1 MATDCCRWQWTPIR
15 NTWRLNERNYGAL
28 TGLVK
33 AECVDRHGLKQVQ
46 KWRRG
51 YYDRPP
57 PWDETLRRQMIDR
70 RYGATDGLSER
81 WQAMCQ
87 DVLEPSLRE
96 SSEGS
101 SESSNGSDFDG
112 DGDGDRDRD
121 RDRDGDSD
129 RDRGS
134 CSILE
139 DDKFV
144 ELPFPPDAESL
155 RDCTARTLPFLYG
168 ELQPAMKRAVAK
180 ARAACAESGE
190 EYEVRIL
197 RLRLRS
203 RLRMRSP
210 GEWRGVRG
218 ADGPLMASEGL

>member
-1 MATDCCRWQWTPIR
+1 MATDCCRWQWTPIL

-57 PWDETLRRQMIDR
+57 PWDETLRRQMLDR

-87 DVLEPSLRE
+87 NVEEPPHSHSHSHSQEEPTHRE
-96 SSEGS
+96 SSEGSEGS
-101 SESSNGSDFDG
+101 SESSNDSDG
-112 DGDGDRDRD
+112 DGDGD
-121 RDRDGDSD
+121 SD
-129 RDRGS
+129 C

-190 EYEVRIL
+190 EYEVRRLRL

-203 RLRMRSP
+203 H
-210 GEWRGVRG
+210 GEWRGMRGIRG
-218 ADGPLMASEGL
+218 ADGPLMASDGL

>member
-1 MATDCCRWQWTPIR
+1 M
-15 NTWRLNERNYGAL
+15 
-28 TGLVK
+28 
-33 AECVDRHGLKQVQ
+33 Q

-57 PWDETLRRQMIDR
+57 PWDETLKRQMIDR

-87 DVLEPSLRE
+87 DVVEPSLRE

-101 SESSNGSDFDG
+101 SESSNDSDFDG
-112 DGDGDRDRD
+112 DGDGD
-121 RDRDGDSD
+121 GG

-197 RLRLRS
+197 RLRW
-203 RLRMRSP
+203 RLRLISP
-210 GEWRGVRG
+210 GE
-218 ADGPLMASEGL
+218 

>member
-1 MATDCCRWQWTPIR
+1 
-15 NTWRLNERNYGAL
+15 
-28 TGLVK
+28 
-33 AECVDRHGLKQVQ
+33 
-46 KWRRG
+46 
-51 YYDRPP
+51 
-57 PWDETLRRQMIDR
+57 
-70 RYGATDGLSER
+70 
-81 WQAMCQ
+81 MCQ

-112 DGDGDRDRD
+112 DGDRDRD
-121 RDRDGDSD
+121 RDRDSDSD
-129 RDRGS
+129 SDSDRGS

-197 RLRLRS
+197 ILILILRLRLRS
-203 RLRMRSP
+203 P
-210 GEWRGVRG
+210 GE
-218 ADGPLMASEGL
+218 

>member
-57 PWDETLRRQMIDR
+57 PWDETLKRQMIDR

-87 DVLEPSLRE
+87 NVEEPTHRE
-96 SSEGS
+96 SSEGSEGS
-101 SESSNGSDFDG
+101 SESSNDSDG
-112 DGDGDRDRD
+112 DGDGD
-121 RDRDGDSD
+121 SD
-129 RDRGS
+129 C

-197 RLRLRS
+197 RWRLRLR
-203 RLRMRSP
+203 LRSP

>member
-1 MATDCCRWQWTPIR
+1 
-15 NTWRLNERNYGAL
+15 
-28 TGLVK
+28 
-33 AECVDRHGLKQVQ
+33 
-46 KWRRG
+46 
-51 YYDRPP
+51 
-57 PWDETLRRQMIDR
+57 MIDR

-96 SSEGS
+96 SSKGS
-101 SESSNGSDFDG
+101 SESSNGRDFDG

-121 RDRDGDSD
+121 RDGDGDGDRDSDSDSDSDRD

-197 RLRLRS
+197 ILRLRLRL
-203 RLRMRSP
+203 RLRSP

-218 ADGPLMASEGL
+218 ADGPLMASDGL

>member
-1 MATDCCRWQWTPIR
+1 
-15 NTWRLNERNYGAL
+15 
-28 TGLVK
+28 
-33 AECVDRHGLKQVQ
+33 
-46 KWRRG
+46 
-51 YYDRPP
+51 
-57 PWDETLRRQMIDR
+57 
-70 RYGATDGLSER
+70 
-81 WQAMCQ
+81 MCQ

-121 RDRDGDSD
+121 RDSDSDSD
-129 RDRGS
+129 RDSDSDSDSDRGS

-197 RLRLRS
+197 ILILRLRLRL
-203 RLRMRSP
+203 RLISP

-218 ADGPLMASEGL
+218 ADGPLMAS

>member
-1 MATDCCRWQWTPIR
+1 
-15 NTWRLNERNYGAL
+15 
-28 TGLVK
+28 
-33 AECVDRHGLKQVQ
+33 
-46 KWRRG
+46 
-51 YYDRPP
+51 
-57 PWDETLRRQMIDR
+57 MIDR

-87 DVLEPSLRE
+87 DVVEPSLRE
-96 SSEGS
+96 SSKGS

-112 DGDGDRDRD
+112 DGDRDRD
-121 RDRDGDSD
+121 SDRDSDSD
-129 RDRGS
+129 SESDRGS

-197 RLRLRS
+197 RLRLRL
-203 RLRMRSP
+203 RLRSP
-210 GEWRGVRG
+210 GE
-218 ADGPLMASEGL
+218 